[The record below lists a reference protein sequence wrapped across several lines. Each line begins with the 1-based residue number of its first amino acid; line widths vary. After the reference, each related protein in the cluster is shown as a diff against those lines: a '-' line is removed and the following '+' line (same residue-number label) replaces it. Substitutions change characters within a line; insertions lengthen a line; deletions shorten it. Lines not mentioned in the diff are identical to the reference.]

1 VAEPTVRS
9 RLERRLALLA
19 ADASVVAALC
29 GALPDGWGMTVAT
42 ELGTLGGYAD
52 LLQYRFLLVDLDA
65 AVFDPVAAIRAVR
78 SELMLNL
85 AIFCFGG
92 TADARDAARLA
103 RADRFLTRAEMV
115 AQLPAFCEQ
124 FGWGG

>member
-1 VAEPTVRS
+1 MRS

-19 ADASVVAALC
+19 TDASVVEALRR
-29 GALPDGWGMTVAT
+29 ALPDGWGMTVAT
-42 ELGTLGGYAD
+42 ELGALGGYAD

-65 AVFDPVAAIRAVR
+65 TAFDAVAAIRAVR
-78 SELMLNL
+78 GELMLNL
-85 AIFCFGG
+85 AIFCCGG

-103 RADRFLTRAEMV
+103 RADRLFTRDEMV

>member
-1 VAEPTVRS
+1 MRS

-19 ADASVVAALC
+19 ADASVAEALRR
-29 GALPDGWGMTVAT
+29 ALPDGWGMTVAT
-42 ELGTLGGYAD
+42 ELGALGGYAD
-52 LLQYRFLLVDLDA
+52 LLQYRFLLVDLDSTA
-65 AVFDPVAAIRAVR
+65 FDAVAAIRAVR
-78 SELMLNL
+78 GELMLNL

-103 RADRFLTRAEMV
+103 RADRWFTRDEMV
-115 AQLPAFCEQ
+115 EQFPAFCEQ